1 VYAVRRSRFQRT
13 NENRGNRSFFDA
25 WTLLTVISYQ
35 LSVISFME
43 EIGKICNALLYEGY
57 ALFPYRK
64 NALKNQKRFNF
75 GVLSPKNWSQHQIN
89 EYYFQQIEIL
99 VLAENDVK
107 LSFST
112 RFLKL
117 SNDAEWQT
125 AEERKIENEFVL
137 NDSKVIEYKQ
147 DNLSGRIII
156 STTKLRKNLFK
167 VQFIFENQTDFSDIE
182 NLSREE
188 ILQYSFVSA
197 HTIFG
202 VENGKFISLLEPPKE
217 FIEQTKSLLNIGV
230 FPVLIGDK
238 SKHHNI
244 LASPIILYDFPEI
257 AENSFTDFFDGLEID
272 ELMIL
277 NLLALT
283 DEEKRQIAETDER
296 TRQILE
302 KIANLKTEDL
312 MKLHAHLR

>member
-1 VYAVRRSRFQRT
+1 M
-13 NENRGNRSFFDA
+13 NE
-25 WTLLTVISYQ
+25 I
-35 LSVISFME
+35 E
-43 EIGKICNALLYEGY
+43 KICNALLYEGY

-75 GVLSPKNWSQHQIN
+75 GVLSPQNWSQFQIN

-99 VLAENDVK
+99 VLAENDTK
-107 LSFST
+107 LNFST

-125 AEERKIENEFVL
+125 AEERKIEDKFAL

-147 DNLSGRIII
+147 DNLFGKIEIL
-156 STTKLRKNLFK
+156 TEKLTENLFK
-167 VQFIFENQTDFSDIE
+167 VRLIFENLTEISDIE
-182 NLSREE
+182 NYNREQ
-188 ILQYSFVSA
+188 ILQYAFVST
-197 HTIFG
+197 HTIFEI
-202 VENGKFISLLEPPKE
+202 ENGKFISLLEPPNE
-217 FIEQTKSLLNIGV
+217 MIEQTKSLQNIGV

-238 SKHHNI
+238 SKQNNI
-244 LASPIILYDFPEI
+244 LASPIILYDFPAI

-296 TRQILE
+296 TRQILA
-302 KIANLKTEDL
+302 KIENLKTEDL